1 MSEQQKQP
9 NTTTLPEFI
18 SNDSTPYTGE
28 KDKQSAGNLYRLML
42 GISSVWLLIV
52 IVYITQFFGWS
63 NLFLMMPDEF
73 GGFLAGITLPLAVI
87 WVVMAYID
95 RGASFKEEA
104 KLLHT
109 YMNQLVYP
117 EDGAAQT
124 TKAMTDAIRA
134 QVIEL
139 QQATKKATEETAKIK
154 SGLNQHVADFAKLVD
169 ILEGYSTK
177 TMADLN
183 EGVKIMSQGLDYIN
197 EKVNITTNNIES
209 KVSSFSGIADQIQ
222 NNMANVSENLAV
234 QIGEMNKRSEEL
246 SGLYQNNN
254 QIITLN
260 NEILNNCSSK
270 LSRNF
275 DIINELV
282 AGQCDRM
289 EKVSGNIVERYKMV
303 DGELS
308 ERAKKVEGAFNEQS
322 KQILDYL
329 QNMDKTSLIAANKF
343 EEFRDGLNREVDSIL
358 TRAKTISDSVELQIK
373 GLTGVSENINDNMN
387 NVEEVIQ
394 EKISNLNKTTQSA
407 VETIINNASGLES
420 KISAFHMAQE
430 TSSEKTQQLMN
441 ALADKS
447 DMANNAFNSIQ
458 ETIQKLVQE
467 LQNNIANAQSATE
480 TWIAGLQNAGMLVD
494 KQTGSLIE
502 ASDAV
507 NAQSRLC
514 GITLEQQY
522 KQLNQAANKI
532 EETKESLRQQLDDLT
547 RLSNA
552 ISDENI
558 ETIRNIDTAVQ
569 KSQEIHLQTSEI
581 ADNFQKQAQSFDLM
595 SAQALARMEDF
606 SAQVNENK
614 NAIEILSQDVAGKA
628 ENVASL
634 LAAQVKAVNS
644 ATENSDQKHEKLVQ
658 LFNSQS
664 AILNNT
670 AENTISYVADVVQAL
685 DEKASTINLLFK
697 NQQIEFFDICN
708 KLSENTKTIGNSLKE
723 QVNVLEQSANHV
735 FSRMMLLEEEFGK
748 KAENIATTSSQSVEK
763 ITSVNDALAQQNKD
777 VEASINIISKKLKT
791 INDDVRTVLDN
802 FDSSIKN
809 LREETNATSSTI
821 TGNCNKIKE
830 ANRSLADESK
840 SAALVLEGQ
849 IKVLDMNLTKIQS
862 QSETIKDTFIKQ
874 KDNISDIV
882 NIIMTQ
888 TRMGESSLA
897 QQYKYL
903 TDAADEVA
911 AKMADIENMFKNN
924 TASVVDSS
932 GKLAY
937 EINVLGDRIIKIGED
952 VDKAS
957 KHSIKSIEEVR
968 MSLSNTADDL
978 NETVNNSN
986 AKVNSIVN
994 NYQNYIANFNTVTAE
1009 ASSGVVEVNN
1019 LISSQNDK
1027 MIKISEDT
1035 KNLVESFNT
1044 VLNEASVQLAKRAA
1058 GAFDQVKNMSVKL
1071 KELSLQLDDATKLTT
1086 KHMDTAGEK
1095 MRANINEIAANAERI
1110 SNDIRSSGE
1119 VFLKQSDVLLA
1130 ATGDTLQKV
1139 NDAMTALGNTSSDLT
1154 VHGKEWLEQSSEFT
1168 KMFEKQSQIIEITSA
1183 KANEGLRK
1191 LEAKYQELQT
1201 DTFLSDAAVIFEKME
1216 TISID
1221 INRIFN
1227 PTTEEEIW
1235 KKYYSGDTSA
1245 FVRYLNKVMT
1255 KNQIAAIRKEFED
1268 NADFR
1273 SLVTRYV
1280 SDFEMLISKAKG
1292 NERAGVL
1299 LSVISGSDVGK
1310 VYYILAK
1317 ALDKLN

>member
-1 MSEQQKQP
+1 MSEQQKQS

-18 SNDSTPYTGE
+18 SNDSTPYSGE

-42 GISSVWLLIV
+42 GISCVWLLIV
-52 IVYITQFFGWS
+52 IIYITQFFGWS

-154 SGLNQHVADFAKLVD
+154 SGLNQHVTDFTKLVN

-183 EGVKIMSQGLDYIN
+183 EGIKIMSQGLDYIN

-209 KVSSFSGIADQIQ
+209 KVSSFSGIAEQIQ
-222 NNMANVSENLAV
+222 SNMANVSENLAI
-234 QIGEMNKRSEEL
+234 QIGEMNKRTEEL

-275 DIINELV
+275 DAINKSI

-308 ERAKKVEGAFNEQS
+308 SRAKKVEGAFNEQA

-343 EEFRDGLNREVDSIL
+343 EEFRDDLNREVDSIL
-358 TRAKTISDSVELQIK
+358 TRARTISDSVELQIK
-373 GLTGVSENINDNMN
+373 GLTNVSENINGNLN
-387 NVEEVIQ
+387 NVETIIQ
-394 EKISNLNKTTQSA
+394 EKIANLNKTAQDA
-407 VETIINNASGLES
+407 VNVLINNTSDLEG
-420 KISAFHMAQE
+420 KISDLHTVQE
-430 TSSEKTQQLMN
+430 TSSEKMRQLITSLVTQCN
-441 ALADKS
+441 A
-447 DMANNAFNSIQ
+447 ANHTFNDIQ
-458 ETIQKLVQE
+458 EAVQTAVQE
-467 LQNNIANAQSATE
+467 FQDNVSEAQNKTD
-480 TWIAGLQNAGMLVD
+480 TWIDGLGNIGALIE
-494 KQTGSLIE
+494 KQTSALTE
-502 ASDAV
+502 ASEAV
-507 NAQSRLC
+507 NVQSKLC

-532 EETKESLRQQLDDLT
+532 EETKGNLRQQLDDLT
-547 RLSNA
+547 RTANA
-552 ISDENI
+552 VSDENI
-558 ETIRNIDTAVQ
+558 ETIRNIDAAIQ
-569 KSQEIHLQTSEI
+569 KSQEIHQQTSEI
-581 ADNFQKQAQSFDLM
+581 TDNFQKQAQSFDLM

-606 SAQVNENK
+606 SAQVGKNK
-614 NAIEILSQDVAGKA
+614 NTIEILSQNVSEKA
-628 ENVASL
+628 ENIASL

-644 ATENSDQKHEKLVQ
+644 ATENSNQKHEQLVQ

-664 AILNNT
+664 AILNST
-670 AENTISYVADVVQAL
+670 AENTVSYVADVVQSL

-763 ITSVNDALAQQNKD
+763 ITSVNEALAQQNKE
-777 VEASINIISKKLKT
+777 VEASVNVISKKLKT
-791 INDDVRTVLDN
+791 INDEVRASLDN

-809 LREETNATSSTI
+809 LREETNATSIAI

-830 ANRSLADESK
+830 VNRNLADESK

-862 QSETIKDTFIKQ
+862 QSETIKDNFIKQ

-911 AKMADIENMFKNN
+911 AKMADIEKMFKNN
-924 TASVVDSS
+924 SASFIDTS

-937 EINVLGDRIIKIGED
+937 EVNVLGDRIIKIGED

-968 MSLSNTADDL
+968 ISLSNTADDL
-978 NETVNNSN
+978 NETVKNSN

-994 NYQNYIANFNTVTAE
+994 NYQNYIANFSTVTAE

-1058 GAFDQVKNMSVKL
+1058 GAFDQVKNMSAKL

-1086 KHMDTAGEK
+1086 KHMDAAGEK

-1154 VHGKEWLEQSSEFT
+1154 IHGKEWLEQSSVFT
-1168 KMFEKQSQIIEITSA
+1168 KMFEKQSQISV

-1216 TISID
+1216 TIAID

-1268 NADFR
+1268 NVDFR
-1273 SLVTRYV
+1273 NLVTRYI

>member
-1 MSEQQKQP
+1 MSEQQKQQDAI
-9 NTTTLPEFI
+9 TLPEFI
-18 SNDSTPYTGE
+18 SNNSISYTGE
-28 KDKQSAGNLYRLML
+28 KDKKSAGNLYRLML
-42 GISSVWLLIV
+42 GISCIWLLIV
-52 IVYITQFFGWS
+52 VIYITQFFGWS

-124 TKAMTDAIRA
+124 TKAMADAIRA

-139 QQATKKATEETAKIK
+139 QQATKQATEETAKIK
-154 SGLNQHVADFAKLVD
+154 SGLSQHVTDFAKLVD
-169 ILEGYSTK
+169 ILEGYSSK

-183 EGVKIMSQGLDYIN
+183 EGIKMMSQGLDYIN
-197 EKVNITTNNIES
+197 EKVNVTTNNIES

-222 NNMANVSENLAV
+222 NNMTNVSENLTA

-260 NEILNNCSSK
+260 NEMLNTCSSK

-275 DIINELV
+275 DVINEIV

-289 EKVSGNIVERYKMV
+289 EKVSGDIVERYKMV

-308 ERAKKVEGAFNEQS
+308 KRAQKVEGAFSEQS

-329 QNMDKTSLIAANKF
+329 KNMDKTSLIAADKF
-343 EEFRDGLNREVDSIL
+343 EEFRDHLNREVDSIL

-373 GLTGVSENINDNMN
+373 NLTNVSENINDNMN
-387 NVEEVIQ
+387 NVETLLQ
-394 EKISNLNKTTQSA
+394 EKISNLNKTAQIS
-407 VETIINNASGLES
+407 VDTIINNSSNLDA
-420 KISAFHMAQE
+420 KISALCATQE
-430 TSSEKTQQLMN
+430 TSSEKTQQLIASLTDN
-441 ALADKS
+441 THI
-447 DMANNAFNSIQ
+447 ANNTFSNIQ
-458 ETIQKLVQE
+458 SNIQNLIQE
-467 LQNNIANAQSATE
+467 LQNNVTVAQNTTD
-480 TWIAGLQNAGMLVD
+480 TWIANLQNAGTLMD

-507 NAQSRLC
+507 AAQSRLC

-522 KQLNQAANKI
+522 KQLNTAANKI
-532 EETKESLRQQLDDLT
+532 EETKENLKQQLDDLT
-547 RLSNA
+547 RLANT
-552 ISDENI
+552 ISDENL
-558 ETIRNIDTAVQ
+558 ETIRNIDTAMQ
-569 KSQEIHLQTSEI
+569 KSQDIHQQTADI
-581 ADNFQKQAQSFDLM
+581 TDNFQKQVQSFDTV

-606 SAQVNENK
+606 TAQVNESK
-614 NAIEILSQDVAGKA
+614 GKIETLSQDVSGKA

-634 LAAQVKAVNS
+634 LAAQIKAVNS

-664 AILNNT
+664 AILNST

-708 KLSENTKTIGNSLKE
+708 KLSENTKTISSSLKE

-735 FSRMMLLEEEFGK
+735 FSRMVLLEEEFGK

-763 ITSVNDALAQQNKD
+763 ITSVNEALNQQNKD
-777 VEASINIISKKLKT
+777 VEASIDIISKKLKA
-791 INDDVRTVLDN
+791 INDDVRTVLDS
-802 FDSSIKN
+802 FDSSIKDLQAEAN
-809 LREETNATSSTI
+809 VASTTI

-830 ANRSLADESK
+830 ANRNLSDESK

-849 IKVLDMNLTKIQS
+849 IKVLDMSLTKIQS
-862 QSETIKDTFIKQ
+862 QSETIKDTFVKQ

-888 TRMGESSLA
+888 TRMGEASLA

-903 TDAADEVA
+903 TDAADEVS
-911 AKMADIENMFKNN
+911 AKMSEIENMFKNN
-924 TASVVDSS
+924 TSSVVDMS

-937 EINVLGDRIIKIGED
+937 EVNVLGDRIIKIGED
-952 VDKAS
+952 VDKTS
-957 KHSIKSIEEVR
+957 KLSIKTIEEVR

-978 NETVNNSN
+978 NETVKSSN
-986 AKVNSIVN
+986 DKVNNIVN
-994 NYQNYIANFNTVTAE
+994 TYQNYIANFNTVTAE

-1044 VLNEASVQLAKRAA
+1044 VLNEASSQLSKRAA
-1058 GAFDQVKNMSVKL
+1058 GAFDQVKGMSAKL

-1139 NDAMTALGNTSSDLT
+1139 NDAMTALGNTSSNLT
-1154 VHGKEWLEQSSEFT
+1154 IHGKEWLEQSSEFT

-1183 KANEGLRK
+1183 KANDGLRK

-1216 TISID
+1216 ALAID

-1235 KKYYSGDTSA
+1235 KKYYSGDTAA